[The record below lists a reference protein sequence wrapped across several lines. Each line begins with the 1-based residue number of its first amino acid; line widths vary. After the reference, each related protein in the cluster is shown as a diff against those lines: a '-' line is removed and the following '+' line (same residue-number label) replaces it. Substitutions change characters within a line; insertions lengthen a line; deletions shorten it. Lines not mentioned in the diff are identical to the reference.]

1 MNEIIPISS
10 LYVDEYVPDELY
22 TLVRNNLVDQLD
34 AHLYSLSNPVQYL
47 TALSWHGDEK
57 LSLLMVAALNGYDEI
72 VRILLAHCQPQHQV
86 ELEGKVAISEGNFI
100 GNMTAIQCA
109 CYRSHFTVAKTLIDI
124 GRADVNRDNDKWLYY
139 PLLIQA
145 SAENRLDIVRF
156 LIENGYSDVNETQSN
171 DSDRCTALIWAAVRG
186 YTTIIE
192 YLLEKGADVNYSCQS
207 NDMLASTPITCA
219 VLRGNINAV
228 QLLCDAGADTSGEF
242 TNGASLL
249 MTAVKHNY
257 LDVIDFL
264 IKRSIATIDDLE
276 LTVCSLVDV
285 NAPIEHLR
293 KASKLF
299 ALAMEYRAFSQTPKV
314 CIQPVVAYE
323 YYQECQT
330 SEELNSIKDD
340 RDRMWIETLLIR
352 ERFHAQNKNTNDEKS
367 WDVVGMDT
375 DAD

>member
-1 MNEIIPISS
+1 
-10 LYVDEYVPDELY
+10 
-22 TLVRNNLVDQLD
+22 
-34 AHLYSLSNPVQYL
+34 
-47 TALSWHGDEK
+47 
-57 LSLLMVAALNGYDEI
+57 
-72 VRILLAHCQPQHQV
+72 
-86 ELEGKVAISEGNFI
+86 
-100 GNMTAIQCA
+100 MTAIQCA

-314 CIQPVVAYE
+314 CIHPVVAYE

-352 ERFHAQNKNTNDEKS
+352 ERIMLPRNDCSLMKPLLDRGDALVSRGDLKNHSATVLSAMTQKHTEQTRKIDSTSTK
-367 WDVVGMDT
+367 
-375 DAD
+375 